1 MEADKTLLQM
11 KYSRVIAL
19 FAAQQGLSMEDALDF
34 FYHSETYQELRE
46 GIADLHCRSDQY
58 VADELA
64 MEYHNRHS
72 GKTFY
77 DRQCTAH
84 EER

>member
-1 MEADKTLLQM
+1 MQADKTLLQM
-11 KYSRVIAL
+11 KYSRVVAL
-19 FAAQQGLSMEDALDF
+19 FAAQQGLSTEDALDF

-64 MEYHNRHS
+64 MEYRE
-72 GKTFY
+72 
-77 DRQCTAH
+77 RQA
-84 EER
+84 

>member
-1 MEADKTLLQM
+1 MQADKTLLQM
-11 KYSRVIAL
+11 KYARVVAM
-19 FAAQQGLSMEDALDF
+19 FAAQQNISMEEALDF

-64 MEYHNRHS
+64 AEYH
-72 GKTFY
+72 
-77 DRQCTAH
+77 DRQI
-84 EER
+84 

>member
-1 MEADKTLLQM
+1 MQADKTLLQM
-11 KYSRVIAL
+11 KYSRVVAL

-64 MEYHNRHS
+64 AEYRDSHP
-72 GKTFY
+72 
-77 DRQCTAH
+77 
-84 EER
+84 

>member
-1 MEADKTLLQM
+1 MQADKTLLQM
-11 KYSRVIAL
+11 KYARVVAQ
-19 FAAQQGLSMEDALDF
+19 FAAQQSLSMEEALDF

-64 MEYHNRHS
+64 LEYH
-72 GKTFY
+72 
-77 DRQCTAH
+77 DRQT
-84 EER
+84 

>member
-1 MEADKTLLQM
+1 MQADKTLLQM
-11 KYSRVIAL
+11 KYSRVVAM
-19 FAAQQGLSMEDALDF
+19 FAAQQGLSTEDALDF

-64 MEYHNRHS
+64 EEYH
-72 GKTFY
+72 
-77 DRQCTAH
+77 DRRT
-84 EER
+84 

>member
-11 KYSRVIAL
+11 KYSRVVAL
-19 FAAQQGLSMEDALDF
+19 FAAQQGLSTEDALDF
-34 FYHSETYQELRE
+34 FYYSETYQALRE

-64 MEYHNRHS
+64 AE
-72 GKTFY
+72 
-77 DRQCTAH
+77 
-84 EER
+84 

>member
-1 MEADKTLLQM
+1 MQADKTLLQM
-11 KYSRVIAL
+11 KYARVVAL
-19 FAAQQGLSMEDALDF
+19 FAEQQGLSMENALDF

-64 MEYHNRHS
+64 AEYL
-72 GKTFY
+72 
-77 DRQCTAH
+77 DRQA
-84 EER
+84 

>member
-11 KYSRVIAL
+11 KYSRVVAL
-19 FAAQQGLSMEDALDF
+19 FAAQQNLSVEDALDF

-58 VADELA
+58 VADELTL
-64 MEYHNRHS
+64 EYRDS
-72 GKTFY
+72 RG
-77 DRQCTAH
+77 
-84 EER
+84 

>member
-11 KYSRVIAL
+11 KYSRVVAL
-19 FAAQQGLSMEDALDF
+19 FAEQQGISMEDALDF
-34 FYHSETYQELRE
+34 FYHSEIYQELRE

-64 MEYHNRHS
+64 AEYR
-72 GKTFY
+72 GDY
-77 DRQCTAH
+77 A
-84 EER
+84 

>member
-11 KYSRVIAL
+11 KYSRVVAL
-19 FAAQQGLSMEDALDF
+19 FAAQHGLSMEDALDF

-64 MEYHNRHS
+64 MEYHDSHS
-72 GKTFY
+72 
-77 DRQCTAH
+77 
-84 EER
+84 

>member
-11 KYSRVIAL
+11 KYSRVVAL
-19 FAAQQGLSMEDALDF
+19 FAAQQNLSVEDALDF

-64 MEYHNRHS
+64 LEYQ
-72 GKTFY
+72 
-77 DRQCTAH
+77 DRQA
-84 EER
+84 

>member
-11 KYSRVIAL
+11 KYSRVVAL
-19 FAAQQGLSMEDALDF
+19 FAAQHGLSMEDALDF

-64 MEYHNRHS
+64 IEYRDS
-72 GKTFY
+72 
-77 DRQCTAH
+77 RA
-84 EER
+84 

>member
-11 KYSRVIAL
+11 KYSRVVAL
-19 FAAQQGLSMEDALDF
+19 FAAQQGLSVENALVF
-34 FYHSETYQELRE
+34 FYHSETCQELRE

-64 MEYHNRHS
+64 AEYRESHP
-72 GKTFY
+72 
-77 DRQCTAH
+77 
-84 EER
+84 

>member
-1 MEADKTLLQM
+1 MQADKTLLQM
-11 KYSRVIAL
+11 KYSRVVAM

-64 MEYHNRHS
+64 AEYHDSHP
-72 GKTFY
+72 
-77 DRQCTAH
+77 
-84 EER
+84 

>member
-11 KYSRVIAL
+11 KCSRVVVL

-64 MEYHNRHS
+64 AEYH
-72 GKTFY
+72 
-77 DRQCTAH
+77 DRQT
-84 EER
+84 

>member
-1 MEADKTLLQM
+1 MQADKTLLQM
-11 KYSRVIAL
+11 KYSRVVAL
-19 FAAQQGLSMEDALDF
+19 FAAQQGLSTEDALDF

-64 MEYHNRHS
+64 LEYRESHS
-72 GKTFY
+72 
-77 DRQCTAH
+77 
-84 EER
+84 

>member
-1 MEADKTLLQM
+1 MQADKTLLQM
-11 KYSRVIAL
+11 KYARVVAL
-19 FAAQQGLSMEDALDF
+19 FAAQQGLPVEKALDF

-64 MEYHNRHS
+64 AEYH
-72 GKTFY
+72 
-77 DRQCTAH
+77 DRQA
-84 EER
+84 

>member
-1 MEADKTLLQM
+1 MQADKTLLQM
-11 KYSRVIAL
+11 KYSRVVAL
-19 FAAQQGLSMEDALDF
+19 FAAQQGLSTEDALDF

-64 MEYHNRHS
+64 LEYRERHS
-72 GKTFY
+72 
-77 DRQCTAH
+77 
-84 EER
+84 

>member
-1 MEADKTLLQM
+1 MQAVKTLLQM
-11 KYSRVIAL
+11 KYARVVAL
-19 FAAQQGLSMEDALDF
+19 FAVQQGLSMEDALDF

-64 MEYHNRHS
+64 IEYRDNR
-72 GKTFY
+72 G
-77 DRQCTAH
+77 
-84 EER
+84 